1 MEAKKLIKE
10 INTVKF
16 IYKGELA
23 INELTKTK
31 IQSYWEIINKEKDFL
46 RESNILIVSNFIK
59 NNNDYLIELK
69 KTTFS
74 NYMYV
79 KNQKNGDI
87 RSLFSGAYILTQD
100 QYIVAV
106 MNRYYENELEFETLN
121 LVGGMADAKDIVNGQ
136 YSSQKCLEREIKE
149 ELGFD
154 INNNNWNIKLKYL
167 KFPSNSEN
175 SINYPIGTIYE
186 IKTLYT
192 KEQLNMMF
200 EKSLHDEE
208 VKNLV
213 FFSKENYKDIEKYE
227 HKKPYMPELWKL
239 IFEKYN
245 WSLF

>member
-1 MEAKKLIKE
+1 MIKE

-79 KNQKNGDI
+79 KNQRNGDI
-87 RSLFSGAYILTQD
+87 RSLFSGAYILTKD

-121 LVGGMADAKDIVNGQ
+121 LVGGMADANDIVEGH

-154 INNNNWNIKLKYL
+154 INNSNWDIKLKYL

-192 KEQLNMMF
+192 KEQLDMMF
-200 EKSLHDEE
+200 KKSLHDKE

-213 FFSKENYKDIEKYE
+213 FFSKDNYRDIENYE
-227 HKKPYMPELWKL
+227 HKKQYMPELWSR
-239 IFEKYN
+239 IFEKIK
-245 WSLF
+245 LEFEF